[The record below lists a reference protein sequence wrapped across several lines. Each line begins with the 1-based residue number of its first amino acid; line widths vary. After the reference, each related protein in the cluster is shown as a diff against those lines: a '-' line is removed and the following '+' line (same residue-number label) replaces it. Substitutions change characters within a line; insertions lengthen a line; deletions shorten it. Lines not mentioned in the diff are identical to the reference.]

1 MKQTVYVDVL
11 LAVNFFI
18 NYFLILS
25 AGKIMRREVS
35 RTRVCLASA
44 FGALTALSI
53 FLPQTG
59 IILSGVFKLTVSAI
73 MVLIA
78 FKWQSA
84 RVFGRYFLVMCA
96 VTFGFGG
103 TMLAIWLML
112 APRGMYFRNGVT
124 YFDVPPEFIVIVTIL
139 CYTVITLAGRI
150 CSSRERRS
158 ARYNVTVCGNGHAVA
173 LRLAGDTGN
182 MLSEPFS
189 GYPVIVA
196 KRNSVRKILPDD
208 FENFI
213 SSFHTKSNSAHP
225 PNCRVIPYSSV
236 GGSGILTAFLPD
248 KIRLMQDDSSCE
260 IDKCYIAVSDSLE
273 CEEYD
278 GIINPSVFEK

>member
-25 AGKIMRREVS
+25 SGKIMHREIS
-35 RTRVCLASA
+35 RTRVCLSAS
-44 FGALTALSI
+44 FGAVTALSI
-53 FLPQTG
+53 FLPRMGMLTEG
-59 IILSGVFKLTVSAI
+59 IFKLAVSAI

-78 FKWQSA
+78 FKWQSL

-103 TMLAIWLML
+103 TMFALWIMI
-112 APRGMYFRNGVT
+112 APSGMYFRNGVT
-124 YFDVPPEFIVIVTIL
+124 YFNVSPEFIVVVTIL
-139 CYTVITLAGRI
+139 CYTVITVAGKI
-150 CSSRERRS
+150 CCSRERH
-158 ARYNVTVCGNGHAVA
+158 AKRYNITICSNGRATA
-173 LRLAGDTGN
+173 LQVVGDTGN

-189 GYPVIVA
+189 GYPVIVV
-196 KRNSVRKILPDD
+196 KRNSIRRILPQN
-208 FENFI
+208 FEEF
-213 SSFHTKSNSAHP
+213 TSNSAGLSSLSCL
-225 PNCRVIPYSSV
+225 PNCRIIPYSSV

-248 KIRLMQDDSSCE
+248 KIKVTQDGASRE
-260 IDKCYIAVSDSLE
+260 LDKCYIAVSDGLE

-278 GIINPSVFEK
+278 GIVNPSIFDD

>member
-25 AGKIMRREVS
+25 VGKIMRREVS
-35 RTRVCLASA
+35 RTRTCLSAA
-44 FGALTALSI
+44 FGAVTALSI
-53 FLPQTG
+53 FLPQLG
-59 IILSGVFKLTVSAI
+59 MIAGSIFKLTISAI

-84 RVFGRYFLVMCA
+84 RIFGRYFLVMCA

-103 TMLAIWLML
+103 TMFALWIMV

-124 YFDVPPEFIVIVTIL
+124 YFNVSPEFIVVVTIL
-139 CYTVITLAGRI
+139 CYTVITVAGRI
-150 CSSRERRS
+150 CSSRERQS
-158 ARYNVTVCGNGHAVA
+158 VRYNVTVCGNGRAVA
-173 LRLAGDTGN
+173 LSLVGDTGN
-182 MLSEPFS
+182 MLNEPFS

-196 KRNSVRKILPDD
+196 KRNSVRKILPDN
-208 FENFI
+208 FEKFTGDYQI
-213 SSFHTKSNSAHP
+213 DVDSSHP

-236 GGSGILTAFLPD
+236 GGSGILAAFLPD
-248 KIRLMQDDSSCE
+248 KIRLARDDGSHE
-260 IDKCYIAVSDSLE
+260 IDKCYIAVSDSLD

-278 GIINPSVFEK
+278 GIINPSIFEK